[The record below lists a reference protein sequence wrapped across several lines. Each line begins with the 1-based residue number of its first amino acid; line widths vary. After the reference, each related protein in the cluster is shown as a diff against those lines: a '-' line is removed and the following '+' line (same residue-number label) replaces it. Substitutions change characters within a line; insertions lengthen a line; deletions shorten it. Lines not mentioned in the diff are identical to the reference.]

1 MKPLSAQPDDAG
13 GGAGPL
19 SSGRRLE
26 LPVDPGFASEPPH
39 LTGDQLFEM
48 NLAYLKSSYP
58 RPEDEERR
66 LREKCD
72 VPFEL

>member
-1 MKPLSAQPDDAG
+1 M
-13 GGAGPL
+13 
-19 SSGRRLE
+19 
-26 LPVDPGFASEPPH
+26 DPGFASEPPR

-48 NLAYLKSSYP
+48 NLAHLGSSHF
-58 RPEDEERR
+58 RAEDDERR